1 MNRLITFKNSLV
13 IALLLTTIQFYGQ
26 SKYVETFNASED
38 MVVEVNTSYTN
49 IIFETW
55 NKNKVEVE
63 AFIDDNTLSDSE
75 KKEVFDTW
83 KFNVLGN
90 SKKVV
95 VTSNS
100 HGDMSN
106 YEYDY
111 NFDEMEFNL
120 EFLGPLLENLDIP
133 EMPDFEMP
141 EIPGELMESVGNI
154 HFDYEAFQEN
164 EEEYLKEFEKQMEK
178 NFGPEF
184 EAKME
189 AWGEKYGKEWEEK
202 HGPEW
207 EAKMEAWGEKFEEEM
222 EEWGENF
229 ARQFEENSEEYEKH
243 AKEYEKHAKEYEK
256 HIEEIE
262 MKAEELSRKYKTNR
276 ENYSKYNKVNKTI
289 IIKMPKNTKTD
300 VNVRHGELKMA
311 NAYNLNATLNY
322 STFMANSID
331 GGQTLINAA
340 YAPVLIENWINGSIN
355 VNYVEDCSIKNIETI
370 NLQAI
375 SSNVHI
381 GNINNSAV
389 LSGAIGDL
397 QINSISNNFSDLH
410 IVLENTDAVLKL
422 PETAHSFYYNGK
434 KTRLEIPVSS
444 NLQLDKSVVGDLII
458 QKGYNYSNTNDKSI
472 NINASFSNVI
482 IK

>member
-1 MNRLITFKNSLV
+1 MNRLITFRSIL
-13 IALLLTTIQFYGQ
+13 IITLLFATSQFLGQ
-26 SKYVETFNASED
+26 TKYVESFNASED

-63 AFIDDNTLSDSE
+63 AFIDDKSLSDSE
-75 KKEVFDTW
+75 KKELFDTW

-100 HGDMSN
+100 LGDISN
-106 YEYDY
+106 YEYNY
-111 NFDEMEFNL
+111 NFDEMEFNM
-120 EFLGPLLENLDIP
+120 EFLGPLLENLNIP
-133 EMPDFEMP
+133 EIPDFEMP
-141 EIPGELMESVGNI
+141 DMPDELMKGIGNI

-164 EEEYLKEFEKQMEK
+164 EEAYLKEFEKQMEK

-189 AWGEKYGKEWEEK
+189 AWGEKYGKEWEKK
-202 HGPEW
+202 HGPEF
-207 EAKMEAWGEKFEEEM
+207 EAKMEAWGKKFGAEM

-229 ARQFEENSEEYEKH
+229 AKQFEKNSK
-243 AKEYEKHAKEYEK
+243 
-256 HIEEIE
+256 EIE
-262 MKAEELSRKYKTNR
+262 KEAREMEIMAEKM
-276 ENYSKYNKVNKTI
+276 SKKHEAASHKHHKLKNVKKTI
-289 IIKMPKNTKTD
+289 IIRMPKNTKTD
-300 VNVRHGELKMA
+300 VNVRYGELKMA
-311 NAYNLNATLNY
+311 NAYNLKATLNY
-322 STFMANSID
+322 STFLANSID
-331 GGQTLINAA
+331 GGQTLINAG
-340 YAPVLIENWINGSIN
+340 YAPVSVENWINGSIN
-355 VNYVEDCSIKNIETI
+355 VNYVGDCSIKNIENI

-375 SSNVHI
+375 SSNVTI

-397 QINSISNNFSDLH
+397 QINSISKNFTDIH

-434 KTRLEIPVSS
+434 KTRLEIPIPS
-444 NLQLDKSVVGDLII
+444 NLKLSKSIVGDLII
-458 QKGYNYSNTNDKSI
+458 QKGFNYSNTNDKSI